1 MALVAIGIVATFFMV
16 GVSAFAIQAQP
27 QEPEQNH
34 RADSVRASHPAATP
48 SRVIG

>member
-1 MALVAIGIVATFFMV
+1 MDLVAIGIVATLFMV

-27 QEPEQNH
+27 QEPEQKH
-34 RADSVRASHPAATP
+34 RADALHASHAATTP